1 MKLKP
6 VKNILLAATTFLAAQ
21 TVNAQSTDSVTDD
34 PDIKY
39 ATELLKAGTTAPDFT
54 LPSLDGKTVSLSDYR
69 GHAVV
74 LEFWAS
80 WCPDCRKEAPAVVEM
95 HRQYKDKGIV
105 FIGVSFDN
113 NREAWANAVKKFG
126 IEYTQVGNLQ
136 KWKETEISKAYHVN
150 WIPSMYVIDANGK
163 VVLGTVVTEK
173 VKALLDL
180 MTSETK

>member
-1 MKLKP
+1 M
-6 VKNILLAATTFLAAQ
+6 V
-21 TVNAQSTDSVTDD
+21 
-34 PDIKY
+34 
-39 ATELLKAGTTAPDFT
+39 
-54 LPSLDGKTVSLSDYR
+54 LD
-69 GHAVV
+69 
-74 LEFWAS
+74 FWAS

-150 WIPSMYVIDANGK
+150 WIPTMYVIDANGK

-173 VKALLDL
+173 VKAQLD
-180 MTSETK
+180 MTTSETK

>member
-39 ATELLKAGTTAPDFT
+39 ATE
-54 LPSLDGKTVSLSDYR
+54 PSLDGKTVSLSDYR
-69 GHAVV
+69 GHTVV
-74 LEFWAS
+74 LDFWAS